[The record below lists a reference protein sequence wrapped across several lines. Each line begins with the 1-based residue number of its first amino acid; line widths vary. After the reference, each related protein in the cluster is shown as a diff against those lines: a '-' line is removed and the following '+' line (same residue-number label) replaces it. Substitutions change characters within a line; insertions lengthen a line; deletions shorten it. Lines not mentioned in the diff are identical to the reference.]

1 MVTYQ
6 YRGKDGKQFKL
17 DDAKDTLV
25 VRTQRRVRI
34 ERLPL
39 SKRARSVMSELSSV
53 LRLPAAG
60 VEVLKCSGKIS
71 RDEARAV
78 LKKEEAMRFAG
89 RNLMDPA
96 SKTPVLYT
104 ENFFVK
110 FADDVKLKDC
120 KKLFSD
126 MGLKIKRALGYAQ
139 NAFFVSAKEGSGQA
153 VFDMAQ
159 DMLHNKEIVQ
169 LCHPELVR
177 RMAYRGA
184 FPQQWHLKSTTIN
197 GRRVTAH
204 AAVESAW
211 ELSQGE
217 GAIIAII
224 DDGLDMTHE
233 EFSSSGKI
241 VAPRDATAANG
252 NPTPHNGD
260 DHGTACAGVACAD
273 GNFGA
278 AGVAPKAR
286 IMPIRLASGLG
297 AQAEADAFVWAAQH
311 GADVISCSWGPEDG
325 DWSNPN
331 DPVHKQKVPLPD
343 STRLAIDWA
352 IRNGRNGKGCLIT
365 WAAGNGGESVEND
378 GYASYDNVIA
388 VAACNDQSTRSVYS
402 DTGASLWCSFPS
414 SDLTDTALTPGI
426 WTTDRSGREGYN
438 PGDNDM
444 GDTGGNYTNSFGGT
458 SSACPGAAGVAAL
471 VIARN
476 PHLRWDEV
484 KDILR
489 RSCDKIDNSN
499 GNYDAQGH
507 SALYGYGRL
516 NARRAVELA
525 MPSRPQYIAIHT
537 AVQDVAI
544 KDLKKSTLTVKVG
557 DDSPIQSIK
566 VIVDIEHSYIG
577 DLVVKLVPPTAT
589 GIAKVML
596 HDRFGGGTD
605 NIKRSFDML
614 NAPDLGK
621 LVGKNPQGAWTLE
634 VEDKAKSDQ
643 GMIRK
648 FTVEIGY

>member
-1 MVTYQ
+1 MVKYQ
-6 YRGKDGKQFKL
+6 YRGKDGKQYKL
-17 DDAKDTLV
+17 EDSNDTLV
-25 VRTQRRVRI
+25 VRTQRRATLG
-34 ERLPL
+34 RLPL
-39 SKRARSVMSELSSV
+39 SKRAREVMGELTPV
-53 LRLPAAG
+53 LRFPSAG
-60 VEVLKCSGKIS
+60 VAVLKCSGKIS
-71 RDEARAV
+71 RDEARTV
-78 LKKEEAMRFAG
+78 LKKEESMRFAG
-89 RNLMDPA
+89 RNLADPS
-96 SKTPVLYT
+96 SKAPVLYT
-104 ENFFVK
+104 ENFFIK
-110 FADDVKLKDC
+110 FADDAKGKDC
-120 KKLFSD
+120 KKLLSD
-126 MGLKIKRALGYAQ
+126 MNLKVKRPLSYAQ
-139 NAFFVSAKEGSGQA
+139 NAYFVSAEEGSGQA
-153 VFDMAQ
+153 VFDMAL
-159 DMLHNKEIVQ
+159 DMLKTQEIVH

-177 RMAYRGA
+177 EMAYRGA

-197 GRRVTAH
+197 GRRITAH

-217 GAIIAII
+217 GAVIAII

-233 EFSSSGKI
+233 EFASSGKI
-241 VAPRDATAANG
+241 VAPRDVTAANG

-278 AGVAPKAR
+278 AGVAPKSR

-297 AQAEADAFVWAAQH
+297 SQAEADAFVWAAQH
-311 GADVISCSWGPEDG
+311 GADVISCSWGPADG
-325 DWSNPN
+325 DWWNPN
-331 DPVHKQKVPLPD
+331 DPMHNQKVPLPD
-343 STRLAIDWA
+343 ATRLAIDWA
-352 IRNGRNGKGCLIT
+352 IRNGRNGKGSVIT

-388 VAACNDQSTRSVYS
+388 VAACNDQNTRSAYS
-402 DTGASLWCSFPS
+402 DTGASLWCAFPS
-414 SDLTDTALTPGI
+414 NDVTDTALTPGI

-438 PGDNDM
+438 PGDNDQ

-499 GNYDAQGH
+499 GNYNAQGH
-507 SALYGYGRL
+507 STLYGYGRL
-516 NARRAVELA
+516 NAKKAVELA
-525 MPSRPQYIAIHT
+525 MPTRPHYIAIHT

-544 KDLKKSTLTVKVG
+544 QDLKKSTLAVMVG
-557 DDSPIQSIK
+557 DDTPILSVK

-577 DLVVKLVPPTAT
+577 DLIVKLKAPVAMGVADVT
-589 GIAKVML
+589 L

-605 NIKRSFDML
+605 NIKRAFDML

-621 LVGKNPQGAWTLE
+621 LVGKNPKGAWTLE
-634 VEDKAKSDQ
+634 VEDKAKTDQ